1 MNELVAAAMEENPIA
16 FKREFETAMKGRI
29 DDLIAQTKIEIAQSI
44 KVDGEEVSE
53 E

>member
-16 FKREFETAMKGRI
+16 FKREFETAMKSRI
-29 DDLIAQTKIEIAQSI
+29 DSLVADRKIEIAQSI